1 MLALG
6 KNSRQQSS
14 LIERSALS
22 SSQSVF
28 RRYNDG
34 IKTWNGE
41 ARQTKDW
48 ELTFIFYIPSFN
60 PSIVKDTCV
69 RLEALT

>member
-14 LIERSALS
+14 LIERSALI
-22 SSQSVF
+22 SSQRVF

-41 ARQTKDW
+41 ARQTKD
-48 ELTFIFYIPSFN
+48 
-60 PSIVKDTCV
+60 
-69 RLEALT
+69 